1 MPIRR
6 IPDIGFEYYLVCVD
20 GTGAERGD
28 DPDGID
34 GRLIPR
40 VEQALGTEAYT
51 DVFLMSHGWMG
62 DVPAA
67 IRQYDR
73 WIGAMAACTAD
84 LERARRDRPGFRP
97 LLVGLHWPSLPF
109 GDEELGVS
117 EVSFSAPGAAPA
129 ALPDTVVLVDAYADR
144 IADTPAAREALET
157 IFAAAAAD
165 TAPLELSPE
174 VAEAYRVLDRE
185 AGLGS
190 GGPANAPGSD
200 REPFDPDAAY
210 ESVLEE
216 SEVSFGLGSSLLGP
230 VVGILRNLSFFKMK
244 DRARTIGE
252 TSFHTL
258 LAGLQR
264 VARES
269 GRDVRFHLMGHSF
282 GCVVVSATLAGP
294 PGGVTAEPVHSALL
308 AQGAVSFW
316 SYCSDIPHAK
326 GSPGYF
332 RSIIDGTRV
341 SGALVTTQSEHD
353 TAVCK
358 LYPAA
363 SFAGRD
369 VTFAPGELPKYGA
382 LGTFG
387 AQGEGVDAVDLAMLA
402 SDQPYELEPG
412 KVYNLDGSRYIA
424 QMQSLGAGAHN
435 DIAHPEVAHAM
446 WSAVLLELEPAAVV

>member
-1 MPIRR
+1 MPLRT
-6 IPDIGFEYYLVCVD
+6 IPAVGLEYYLVCVD
-20 GTGAERGD
+20 GAGAERTG
-28 DPDGID
+28 DPDGVD
-34 GRLIPR
+34 GLLIRR
-40 VEQALGTEAYT
+40 VEEALAAQPYT
-51 DVFLMSHGWMG
+51 DVFLISHGWMG

-67 IRQYDR
+67 VRQYDR
-73 WIGAMAACTAD
+73 WIGAMAACEDD
-84 LERARRDRPGFRP
+84 LDHARRVRPGFKP

-109 GDEELGVS
+109 GDEEFAAGPD
-117 EVSFSAPGAAPA
+117 VSFAAPPAGAGAIPSAPA
-129 ALPDTVVLVDAYADR
+129 LVDAYADR
-144 IADTPAAREALET
+144 IADTPAARDALET
-157 IFAAAAAD
+157 IFAAAAVDA
-165 TAPLELSPE
+165 APPELPPE

-190 GGPANAPGSD
+190 GGPASPPGSD
-200 REPFDPDAAY
+200 REPFDPEAAY
-210 ESVLEE
+210 KDALDEE
-216 SEVSFGLGSSLLGP
+216 VELSFGIGGSLLGP

-282 GCVVVSATLAGP
+282 GCVVVSATLAGSR
-294 PGGVTAEPVHSALL
+294 GEAIADPVHSAFL

-316 SYCSDIPHAK
+316 SYCTDIPHAK
-326 GSPGYF
+326 GTAGYF
-332 RSIIDGTRV
+332 RQIIDAKQV

-363 SFAGRD
+363 AFAGRD
-369 VTFAPGELPKYGA
+369 VAFAPGELPKYGA
-382 LGTFG
+382 LGAFG
-387 AQGEGVDAVDLAMLA
+387 AQGEGVDAVALAMLPA
-402 SDQPYELEPG
+402 DQPYAFERG
-412 KVYNLDGSRYIA
+412 RVYNLDGSRYIA
-424 QMQSLGAGAHN
+424 EMQSLGAGAHN

-446 WSAVLLELEPAAVV
+446 WSAVLLEL